1 MVARWHGEPF
11 RDFKSKKWYITFE
24 TEEAPTIFDELKDKV
39 LDVDV
44 KEFSKKKSLSANAY
58 FHVICGKI
66 ADAMTI
72 SKAHAKNMLVTKYGQ
87 LMYAGDDVACIKS
100 NLTIE
105 QVQEMEEPHLKFVQ
119 FSEEENAYF
128 YYIYRGVRT
137 YTSAEMSKLIEGTV
151 ADAKELGIETA
162 TPNEIER
169 MIQQWGVKRKNDIT
183 P

>member
-1 MVARWHGEPF
+1 MRAKF
-11 RDFKSKKWYITFE
+11 RGNPIPDKKNRKWLITFE
-24 TEEAPTIFDELKDKV
+24 IEQDPMFFDDLKDKD
-39 LDVDV
+39 LALEV
-44 KEFSKKKSLSANAY
+44 KEYSKKKSLSANAY
-58 FHVICGKI
+58 FHVLCGKI

-87 LMYAGDDVACIKS
+87 VMYAGDDVACIKS

-105 QVQEMEEPHLKFVQ
+105 QVQEMEEPHLKFIQ

-137 YTSAEMSKLIEGTV
+137 YTSQEMSKLIEGTV
-151 ADAKELGIETA
+151 ADAKELGIQTET
-162 TPNEIER
+162 PDEIER
-169 MIQQWGVKRKNDIT
+169 MVQQWGVKRKNDTT